1 MGTLIIPDLDDHVIE
16 CLEAQASE
24 NQRSLEE
31 EIRRLLTERA
41 GRSRPPERP
50 AGWLGSMSDR
60 TRITGDITTPTSEL
74 VPWDVEQD

>member
-1 MGTLIIPDLDDHVIE
+1 MGTLTIPDLDDNVIE
-16 CLEAQASE
+16 CLEVQARE

-31 EIRRLLTERA
+31 EIRHLLTERA
-41 GRSRPPERP
+41 GRLRLPERP

-60 TRITGDITTPTSEL
+60 TRITGDITTPSSEL